1 LARDR
6 LLAVHRELLE
16 RFRTSQN
23 LVGPG
28 PLDVHYEDA
37 RQGLAALTPSGRWA
51 DVGTGAG
58 FPGLVLAA
66 LHPHLAVDLVDSRS
80 KRCWFL
86 EEVLARAGCDP
97 GVRVRCARV
106 EALGG
111 EAYDG
116 VTARAVAEPGPLL
129 DLVAPIV
136 APGGRVAMFLQA
148 HQEVPWR
155 AGFRPEHRH
164 DYVVAGR
171 PLKVEVGRKV
181 G

>member
-1 LARDR
+1 M
-6 LLAVHRELLE
+6 HRELLE

-28 PLDVHYEDA
+28 PVEVHYEDA
-37 RQGLAALTPSGRWA
+37 RLGLAGLAPRGRWA

-58 FPGLVLAA
+58 FPGIVLAA
-66 LHPHLAVDLVDSRS
+66 LHPDLEVELVDSRS

-97 GVRVRCARV
+97 SVRVRCARI
-106 EALGG
+106 EDLEPA
-111 EAYDG
+111 AYDG

-129 DLVAPIV
+129 DLVAPV
-136 APGGRVAMFLQA
+136 LKPGGRVALFLQA
-148 HQEVPWR
+148 HQDVPWR
-155 AGFRPEHRH
+155 AGIVPDSRR
-164 DYVVAGR
+164 DYVAGGR
-171 PLKVEVGRKV
+171 PLKVEVGRKA

>member
-1 LARDR
+1 MPRDR

-16 RFRTSQN
+16 RFRASQN

-37 RQGLAALTPSGRWA
+37 RHGLAGLGPRGRWA

-58 FPGLVLAA
+58 FPGVVLAA
-66 LHPHLAVDLVDSRS
+66 LHPDLAVDLVDSRS

-86 EEVLARAGCDP
+86 EEVLARAACDP
-97 GVRVRCARV
+97 AVRVRCARV
-106 EALGG
+106 EDLEPG
-111 EAYDG
+111 AYDG

-129 DLVAPIV
+129 DLVAPVV
-136 APGGRVAMFLQA
+136 APGGRVVLFLQA

-164 DYVVAGR
+164 DYTVAGR
-171 PLKVEVGRKV
+171 PLKVEVGRKE